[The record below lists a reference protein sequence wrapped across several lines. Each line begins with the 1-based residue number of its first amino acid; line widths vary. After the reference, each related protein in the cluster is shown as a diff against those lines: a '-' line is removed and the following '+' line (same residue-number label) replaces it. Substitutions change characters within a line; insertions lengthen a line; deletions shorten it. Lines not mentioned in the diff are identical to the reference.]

1 MERRSM
7 LQCWE
12 DIQNTHAFWRTML
25 ALSANPKNHKTLLPY
40 NVLYKEA
47 DPYPQVLKP

>member
-1 MERRSM
+1 
-7 LQCWE
+7 
-12 DIQNTHAFWRTML
+12 ML

-47 DPYPQVLKP
+47 DPYSQVLKP